1 MKKFFLYFSA
11 LAMAGALVFSCDKNK
26 GNTDDPTDGPEPPE
40 PAKELYVSPEG
51 AGLQDGSSA
60 ENAMSFDGLQDLV
73 MAAIAPTEPAVE
85 PGPAGDTEPPVT
97 DDPVVP
103 QPPLYE
109 NLDLIDGYTVIFA
122 VGTYVTPRNDE
133 DLAGLEIALPGA
145 PEAIAITFK
154 GSTEAILS
162 GAERARVLTIGSQ
175 VNLSIK
181 GMTIKNGKLEEGNG
195 GGISISSGEGEEAR
209 LTLDGTVFTNN
220 QVSTSSSGGA
230 IHCGKAVVSA
240 SKCVF
245 EADNY
250 GRNGGSIFTN
260 NNAAVVNCKDCT
272 FKSHSFNTG
281 GAANNSKGEQ
291 HYKDCIFEGCY
302 TETGNGG
309 AIHANEADVIVTVEG
324 CQFKSCKARINDPM
338 ETSTGKGA
346 GIISVQQA
354 EFTIDDC
361 VFEDCEAVTGALI
374 YLQAGNG
381 STGATGGWVKCN
393 NTRFIGNRGADRGLI
408 QANGSKG
415 NKQGAIG
422 FFNNCVFYNNTMRT
436 NQWGFILHGGNP
448 GIACF
453 NNCTI
458 YGNERQQEGGNG
470 VLLNSDGL
478 TIFTNST
485 LIGAADLVAIRSTDT
500 SNDTRFLLA
509 NSLII
514 NTSTIKTPLVFGPF
528 NKMKIPLYAYN
539 NIMGPAIDDTD
550 VNLTGKGN
558 IYDASLE
565 SLGNGAFDADKFV
578 YTWKG
583 PDDTFTKITPTE
595 FETAVKAS
603 MDKKFTDFNAYI
615 GDNTI
620 GEFYY
625 AWLTE
630 IGALGKDALGND
642 RGDAWW
648 PGAYQ
653 N

>member
-1 MKKFFLYFSA
+1 MKRFFIHLGTVA
-11 LAMAGALVFSCDKNK
+11 MIAMLAVACDKDKKNDEP
-26 GNTDDPTDGPEPPE
+26 GGDEPEPPVVK
-40 PAKELYVSPEG
+40 KEYFVSPEG
-51 AGLQDGSSA
+51 SGTKDGLTA
-60 ENAMSFDGLQDLV
+60 ENAFSFADLRDQLTLAMLAEV
-73 MAAIAPTEPAVE
+73 DDANPVDEGEGEGEPEPGAPAV
-85 PGPAGDTEPPVT
+85 PV
-97 DDPVVP
+97 
-103 QPPLYE
+103 YE
-109 NLDLIDGYTVIFA
+109 NVDLIDGYTINFA
-122 VGTYVTPRNDE
+122 VGTYKTTDDAE
-133 DLAGLEIALPGA
+133 DVEGLTIAFPGYSKMVDL
-145 PEAIAITFK
+145 TFK
-154 GSTEAILS
+154 GST
-162 GAERARVLTIGSQ
+162 GAALNGGELGRVLTIGGQ
-175 VNLSIK
+175 VNLTIK
-181 GMTIKNGKLEEGNG
+181 GMTIMDGKLEEGNG
-195 GGISISSGEGEEAR
+195 GGISISSEEGDEAQ

-220 QVSTSSSGGA
+220 KVSTSSSGGA

-250 GRNGGSIFTN
+250 GRNGGSVYTN
-260 NNAAVVNCKDCT
+260 SSDAVVNCKDCT
-272 FKSHSFNTG
+272 FKSHSLNTG
-281 GAANNSKGEQ
+281 GAANNSKGVQ
-291 HYKDCIFEGCY
+291 HYVDCIFDGCY

-309 AIHANEADVIVTVEG
+309 AIHANAANCVVTVDG
-324 CQFKSCKARINDPM
+324 CQFKSCKARANDPM
-338 ETSTGKGA
+338 ATSTSKGA

-354 EFTIDDC
+354 DFTIDDC

-381 STGATGGWVKCN
+381 STGATGGWFKCN

-408 QANGSKG
+408 QVNGSKT

-470 VLLNSDGL
+470 VLLNNDGL
-478 TIFTNST
+478 IIFTNST
-485 LIGAADLVAIRSTDT
+485 LIGAADLVAIRNTDT
-500 SNDTRFLLA
+500 SNDACVLLA
-509 NSLII
+509 NSIII

-528 NKMKIPLYAYN
+528 DKMKSPLYAYN

-550 VNLTGKGN
+550 VSIESTGN

-565 SLGNGAFDADKFV
+565 SLGNGAFDADKYV

-583 PDDTFTKITPTE
+583 PDDTFSKIRPYA
-595 FETAVKAS
+595 FEAYVNSVLK
-603 MDKKFTDFNAYI
+603 MKYNDFNAYI
-615 GDNTI
+615 GDKTL

-625 AWLTE
+625 EWLE
-630 IGALGKDALGND
+630 SIGALGKDALGND

-653 N
+653 K

>member
-1 MKKFFLYFSA
+1 MKKFLLYFSA

-51 AGLQDGSSA
+51 AGLKDGSSA
-60 ENAMSFDGLQDLV
+60 ENAMSFDGLQDLM

-85 PGPAGDTEPPVT
+85 PGPADTPLPDLEN
-97 DDPVVP
+97 PVVP

-109 NLDLIDGYTVIFA
+109 NLDLIDGYTVYFA

-145 PEAIAITFK
+145 PEAITVTFK

-195 GGISISSGEGEEAR
+195 GGISISSEEGEEAQ
-209 LTLDGTVFTNN
+209 LTLDGTVFINN
-220 QVSTSSSGGA
+220 KVSTSSSGGA

-260 NNAAVVNCKDCT
+260 NNAAVVNCEGCT
-272 FKSHSFNTG
+272 FKSHSLNTG

-309 AIHANEADVIVTVEG
+309 AIHANAADAIVTVEG
-324 CQFKSCKARINDPM
+324 CQFKSCKARANDPM
-338 ETSTGKGA
+338 ATSTSKGA

-354 EFTIDDC
+354 DFTIDDC
-361 VFEDCEAVTGALI
+361 VFEDCEAVSGALI

-381 STGATGGWVKCN
+381 STGATGGWFKCN

-408 QANGSKG
+408 QVNGSKN

-436 NQWGFILHGGNP
+436 NQWGFILHGSNP

-470 VLLNSDGL
+470 VLLNNDGL
-478 TIFTNST
+478 IIFTNST
-485 LIGAADLVAIRSTDT
+485 LIGAADLVAIRNTDT
-500 SNDTRFLLA
+500 SNDARVLLA
-509 NSLII
+509 NSIII

-528 NKMKIPLYAYN
+528 DKMKSPLYAYY

-550 VNLTGKGN
+550 VTLESTGN

-565 SLGNGAFDADKFV
+565 SLGNGAFDADKYV

-583 PDDTFTKITPTE
+583 PDDTFSKIRPSA
-595 FETAVKAS
+595 FKAYVNS
-603 MDKKFTDFNAYI
+603 ILEMKYNDFNAYI
-615 GDNTI
+615 GDKTL

-625 AWLTE
+625 GWLE
-630 IGALGKDALGND
+630 SIGALGKDALGND

-653 N
+653 K

>member
-1 MKKFFLYFSA
+1 MKKFFLYFGA

-60 ENAMSFDGLQDLV
+60 ENAMSFLGLQDWV
-73 MAAIAPTEPAVE
+73 MAALAPTEPEVE

-97 DDPVVP
+97 DEPVVP

-109 NLDLIDGYTVIFA
+109 NLDLIDGYTVYFA
-122 VGTYVTPRNDE
+122 DGTYVTPRDDE
-133 DLAGLEIALPGA
+133 DLTGLEIAVPGA
-145 PEAIAITFK
+145 PEPITITFK
-154 GSTEAILS
+154 GSTDAILS
-162 GAERARVLTIGSQ
+162 GAERARVLTIGGQ
-175 VNLSIK
+175 VNLSIN

-195 GGISISSGEGEEAR
+195 GGISISSAEGEEAQ
-209 LTLDGTVFTNN
+209 LTLDGTVFINN
-220 QVSTSSSGGA
+220 KVSTSSSGGA

-250 GRNGGSIFTN
+250 GRNGGSVFTN

-272 FKSHSFNTG
+272 FKSHSLNTG

-309 AIHANEADVIVTVEG
+309 AIHANAADAIVTVEG
-324 CQFKSCKARINDPM
+324 CQFKSCKARANDPM
-338 ETSTGKGA
+338 ATSTSKGA

-354 EFTIDDC
+354 DFTIDDC
-361 VFEDCEAVTGALI
+361 VFEDCEAVSGALI

-381 STGATGGWVKCN
+381 STGATGGWFKCN
-393 NTRFIGNRGADRGLI
+393 NTKFIGNRGADRGLI
-408 QANGSKG
+408 QVNGSKS

-436 NQWGFILHGGNP
+436 NQWGFILHGSNP

-458 YGNERQQEGGNG
+458 YGYERQQEGGNG
-470 VLLNSDGL
+470 VLLNNDGL
-478 TIFTNST
+478 IIFTNST
-485 LIGAADLVAIRSTDT
+485 LIGAADLVAIRNTDT
-500 SNDTRFLLA
+500 SNDARVLLA
-509 NSLII
+509 NSIII

-528 NKMKIPLYAYN
+528 DKMKSPVYAYN
-539 NIMGPAIDDTD
+539 NIMGSAIDDTD
-550 VNLTGKGN
+550 VSVESTGN

-565 SLGNGAFDADKFV
+565 SLGNGAFDADKYV

-583 PDDTFTKITPTE
+583 PDDTFKKIIPSA
-595 FETAVKAS
+595 FKSYVKS
-603 MDKKFTDFNAYI
+603 ILEMKYSDFNAYI
-615 GDNTI
+615 GDNTL

-625 AWLTE
+625 GWLE
-630 IGALGKDALGND
+630 SIGALGKDALGND

-653 N
+653 K

>member
-1 MKKFFLYFSA
+1 MKKFFLYFGA

-60 ENAMSFDGLQDLV
+60 ENAMSFLGLQDLV
-73 MAAIAPTEPAVE
+73 MAAISPTEPEVE
-85 PGPAGDTEPPVT
+85 PGPDGDTEPPVT

-109 NLDLIDGYTVIFA
+109 NLDLIDGYTVYFA
-122 VGTYVTPRNDE
+122 DGTYVTPRDDE
-133 DLAGLEIALPGA
+133 DLTGLEIAVPGA
-145 PEAIAITFK
+145 PEPITVTFK
-154 GSTEAILS
+154 GSTDAILS
-162 GAERARVLTIGSQ
+162 GAERARVLTIGGQ
-175 VNLSIK
+175 VNLSIN
-181 GMTIKNGKLEEGNG
+181 GMTIGNGKYEEGNG
-195 GGISISSGEGEEAR
+195 GGISISSGEGEEAK

-220 QVSTSSSGGA
+220 KVSTSSSGGA

-240 SKCVF
+240 SECIF

-250 GRNGGSIFTN
+250 GRNGGSVFTN

-281 GAANNSKGEQ
+281 GAANNSKGAQ
-291 HYKDCIFEGCY
+291 YYKDCLFEGCY

-309 AIHANEADVIVTVEG
+309 AIHANAADAIVTVEG
-324 CQFKSCKARINDPM
+324 CQFKSCKARINDLT
-338 ETSTGKGA
+338 ETSTGKDG
-346 GIISVQQA
+346 GIISVQLA
-354 EFTIDDC
+354 EFTLDNC
-361 VFEDCEAVTGALI
+361 VFDGCEASSGALI
-374 YLQAGNG
+374 FLQAGNEKIA
-381 STGATGGWVKCN
+381 ATGGLLKCN
-393 NTRFIGNRGADRGLI
+393 NTKFINNIANDRGLI
-408 QANGSKG
+408 RVSG
-415 NKQGAIG
+415 NKTYKQGAIG

-436 NQWGFILHGGNP
+436 NQWGFILHGSNP

-458 YGNERQQEGGNG
+458 YGNERKQEGGNG
-470 VLLNSDGL
+470 VLLNNDGL
-478 TIFTNST
+478 IIFTNST
-485 LIGAADLVAIRSTDT
+485 LIGAADLVAIRNTDT
-500 SNDTRFLLA
+500 SNDARVLLA
-509 NSLII
+509 NSIII

-528 NKMKIPLYAYN
+528 DKMKSPLYAYN

-550 VNLTGKGN
+550 VSIESTGN

-565 SLGNGAFDADKFV
+565 SLGNGAFDADKYV

-583 PDDTFTKITPTE
+583 PDDTFSKIRPYA
-595 FETAVKAS
+595 FEAYVNSALEMKYN
-603 MDKKFTDFNAYI
+603 DFNAYI
-615 GDNTI
+615 GDKTL

-630 IGALGKDALGND
+630 IGAIGKDALGND

-653 N
+653 K

>member
-1 MKKFFLYFSA
+1 MKRFCMYFSA
-11 LAMAGALVFSCDKNK
+11 MALAGALVFSCNKNN
-26 GNTDDPTDGPEPPE
+26 GGEDNLPEDPEQ
-40 PAKELYVSPEG
+40 PAPKEIYVSPEG

-60 ENAMSFDGLQDLV
+60 ENAMSFMGLQDWV
-73 MAAIAPTEPAVE
+73 MAAVAPTEPEVE
-85 PGPAGDTEPPVT
+85 PGTDDTEPPVT
-97 DDPVVP
+97 DEPVAP
-103 QPPLYE
+103 QLPVYE

-122 VGTYVTPRNDE
+122 DGTYVTPRDDE
-133 DLAGLEIALPGA
+133 DLTGLEIAVPGA
-145 PEAIAITFK
+145 PEPITVTFK
-154 GSTEAILS
+154 GSTDAILS
-162 GAERARVLTIGSQ
+162 GAERARVLTIGGQ
-175 VNLSIK
+175 VNLSIN
-181 GMTIKNGKLEEGNG
+181 GMTIKNGKIEEGNG
-195 GGISISSGEGEEAR
+195 GGISISSGEGEEAQ
-209 LTLDGTVFTNN
+209 LTLDGTVFINN
-220 QVSTSSSGGA
+220 KVSTSSSGGA

-250 GRNGGSIFTN
+250 GRNGGSVFTN

-272 FKSHSFNTG
+272 FKSHSLNTG

-309 AIHANEADVIVTVEG
+309 ALHANAADAIVTVEG
-324 CQFKSCKARINDPM
+324 CQFKSCKARANDPM
-338 ETSTGKGA
+338 ATSTSKGA

-354 EFTIDDC
+354 DCTIDDC

-381 STGATGGWVKCN
+381 STGATGGWFKCN
-393 NTRFIGNRGADRGLI
+393 NTKFIGNRGADRGLI
-408 QANGSKG
+408 QVNGSKT

-436 NQWGFILHGGNP
+436 NQWGFILHGSNP

-470 VLLNSDGL
+470 VLLNNDGL
-478 TIFTNST
+478 IIFTNST
-485 LIGAADLVAIRSTDT
+485 LIGAADLVAIRNTDT
-500 SNDTRFLLA
+500 SNDARVLLA
-509 NSLII
+509 NSIII

-528 NKMKIPLYAYN
+528 DKMKSPLYAYN

-550 VNLTGKGN
+550 VSIESTGN

-565 SLGNGAFDADKFV
+565 SLGNGAFDADKYV

-583 PDDTFTKITPTE
+583 PDDTFKKIIPSA
-595 FETAVKAS
+595 FKSYVKIILDMKYS
-603 MDKKFTDFNAYI
+603 DFNAYI
-615 GDNTI
+615 GDNTL

-653 N
+653 K